1 MTLLVCNFRN
11 IELNLH
17 KIIPL
22 ILTESESELAV
33 SRAERVEEDKDEQK
47 RVDLHPSLPRYRFLV
62 PLSTFTVVTF
72 SLAASS
78 LLTAA
83 TMNNFLPSKRM
94 PPLCIT

>member
-1 MTLLVCNFRN
+1 MTVLVCNFRN
-11 IELNLH
+11 IDLNLH

-22 ILTESESELAV
+22 TLTESELTA
-33 SRAERVEEDKDEQK
+33 SRAETVEEDKDEQK

-62 PLSTFTVVTF
+62 PVSTFTVLTF

-83 TMNNFLPSKRM
+83 TMNNFLPSTRM